1 MQSRLNHLES
11 LVIGM
16 MNDQPS
22 RNTSSPSN
30 SVLFSSSGTS
40 LVQEVQPANSQES
53 SNHSIASHLEFSGV
67 QSSSGMETASGQVVL
82 GMNETAYIG
91 ATHWAAILEDVSQ
104 FRLLFCFGVS
114 VHAHRPNKT
123 LATD

>member
-16 MNDQPS
+16 MNDQPL

-30 SVLFSSSGTS
+30 SVPLSSSGAS
-40 LVQEVQPANSQES
+40 LVQEVQPANSQEPPS
-53 SNHSIASHLEFSGV
+53 HSVASHPEFSVV

-91 ATHWAAILEDVSQ
+91 ATHWAAILEDVS
-104 FRLLFCFGVS
+104 
-114 VHAHRPNKT
+114 
-123 LATD
+123 